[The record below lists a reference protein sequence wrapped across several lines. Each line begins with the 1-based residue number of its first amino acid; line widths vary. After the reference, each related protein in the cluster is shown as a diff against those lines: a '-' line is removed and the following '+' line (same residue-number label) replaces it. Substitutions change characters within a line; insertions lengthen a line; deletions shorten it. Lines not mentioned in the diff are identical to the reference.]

1 MSRHSDRAWEWFGS
15 KDPYF
20 GVLTEERYRGRV
32 LDDAALAEFFATG
45 EEHIQSVF
53 DVVRRTIDPGF
64 DPTQALDFGC
74 GVGRLVIPLAARC
87 RRVVG
92 VDISGSMLSEARR
105 NAHSRG
111 VTNVDLVMSDDD
123 LSAVTGTFDFVHSVI
138 VLQHMPVVAGMRVL
152 NAMLRLLDPGGVG
165 ALHFTYGREASLLRR
180 AMHKILTIAPAL
192 HVLLNLVQRQPLRTP
207 LMQMNNYDLSR
218 VVAVLQRSG
227 CTEIHAELTDNQ
239 GRMGA
244 FIFFRRP

>member
-1 MSRHSDRAWEWFGS
+1 MSRHSDGAWEWFGS

-20 GVLTEERYRGRV
+20 GVLTEDRYRGQV
-32 LDDAALAEFFATG
+32 LDDAALMEFFATG

-64 DPTQALDFGC
+64 DPTRALDFGC

-92 VDISGSMLSEARR
+92 VDISESMLSEARR

-111 VTNVDLVMSDDD
+111 LTNVDLVVSDDD

-138 VLQHMPVVAGMRVL
+138 VLQHMPVAAGMRVL

-165 ALHFTYGREASLLRR
+165 ALHLTYARDASLLRR
-180 AMHKILTIAPAL
+180 TLHKVLTIAPAL
-192 HVLLNLVQRQPLRTP
+192 HVFLNIVRRQPLRTP
-207 LMQMNNYDLSR
+207 MMQMNNYDLSA
-218 VVAVLQRSG
+218 VVAVLQRAG
-227 CTEIHAELTDNQ
+227 CTEIHAELTDHH

-244 FIFFRRP
+244 FIFFKRR